1 MAPDDARKE
10 DVRAWLRKAALD
22 LRAGEHAMSDP
33 QAGLLSRRCLS
44 CSTGGGEGFQGIP
57 SLA

>member
-22 LRAGEHAMSDP
+22 LRAGEHAMS
-33 QAGLLSRRCLS
+33 GHELS
-44 CSTGGGEGFQGIP
+44 QGSRI
-57 SLA
+57 L